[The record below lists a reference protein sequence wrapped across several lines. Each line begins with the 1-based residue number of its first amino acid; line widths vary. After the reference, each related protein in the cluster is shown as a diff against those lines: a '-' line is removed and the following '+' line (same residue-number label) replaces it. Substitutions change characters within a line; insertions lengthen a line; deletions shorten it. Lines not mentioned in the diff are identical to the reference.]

1 MRSKLLYKVAVVFS
15 CIVLVILIWTRTWFL
30 TVLITCSLILTVSQ
44 ESITNKKALRIIRIV
59 IIAVIYGIR
68 SNEIK
73 KNVVFSF
80 ANYVL
85 NCVISTVSDI

>member
-1 MRSKLLYKVAVVFS
+1 MVFNGLNNLFAYLDCVARIYNQQKSIKNHSHSYYSSNFYRFSVLLL
-15 CIVLVILIWTRTWFL
+15 CETLLRRWNL
-30 TVLITCSLILTVSQ
+30 TI
-44 ESITNKKALRIIRIV
+44 IV
-59 IIAVIYGIR
+59 IFIA
-68 SNEIK
+68 E